1 MERVNTAYYLK
12 IPAEDQP
19 GVLAQVAQILSR
31 HAISIEAVIQREQ
44 AIRSLGDKRWV
55 PVVILTH
62 RVSERAMNKA
72 LAEIQQLSEV
82 VDRITRIRVDALDD
96 HA

>member
-1 MERVNTAYYLK
+1 
-12 IPAEDQP
+12 
-19 GVLAQVAQILSR
+19 
-31 HAISIEAVIQREQ
+31 
-44 AIRSLGDKRWV
+44 
-55 PVVILTH
+55 
-62 RVSERAMNKA
+62 VSERAMNKA